1 MPSITHK
8 VCKGCLLD
16 KPVKEFYQDGTKK
29 DGYHTRCKKCKKIA
43 HATAVQKRHDREA
56 VEKELMENEEIL
68 DTVPARAN
76 RAALLALVDNHRS
89 EFDSLVKREV
99 RKLKA
104 AATDSEVPD
113 WMLQAREKTSVS
125 T

>member
-1 MPSITHK
+1 MPPITHK
-8 VCKGCLLD
+8 ICKGCKLD

-43 HATAVQKRHDREA
+43 HAAAVQKRHDREA
-56 VEKELMENEEIL
+56 IEKELMENEEVL
-68 DTVPARAN
+68 DTLQARAN

-89 EFDSLVKREV
+89 EFDSLVKREAS
-99 RKLKA
+99 KLKA
-104 AATDSEVPD
+104 EAQKAEVPD
-113 WMLQAREKTSVS
+113 WVLQARQKTSVS